1 MTPLRRPDPDDALAA
16 PWAGAAVRRPAPAWR
31 RWLRADQRFAVQL
44 LLPAFLTFLV
54 FQLYPIAKGVVTS
67 LYRFGIAT
75 PVPVYVGL
83 QNYLAVI
90 TDSIFTTV
98 VIPNTLLF
106 TGLTVATEVVL
117 GVGVAVAINKHFPG
131 EALVRTLLIL
141 PLTVS
146 PVISGFMFK
155 WLFNDQFGL
164 VNVLLE
170 TAGFTGLAW
179 MSERWTAFFVMYIS
193 DVWSWTPLF
202 VLVVFAA
209 LQTAPRAPYE
219 AAWIDGAREWAV
231 FWHVTVPFIAPVL
244 LVMSI
249 VRTFD
254 AFRAFDLVW
263 TVTGGGPGRSTEV
276 FGVYTYKEAFQYL
289 NYGKGAAVAL
299 LGTAVMCLAG
309 LFTYRLF
316 ARITRYERIAAYT
329 EGEARGFSGR
339 LRTTP
344 GRLAFGALVTGI
356 TVLGVLPMA
365 YLILTAFRP
374 PADVYYVL
382 QGGWNFSLVN
392 FVNAARW
399 ENLPLAFA
407 NTALVATVATVLS
420 LVIALPSGYML
431 ARYRTWTSETWF
443 FLLYLVRAIPYIAWL
458 LPLFLLV
465 HDVGLYDR
473 YWGVILPHA
482 AVHITFFS
490 WVGRGF
496 FEGVPVD
503 MEEAALIDGSSRWGA
518 FLRIALP
525 QVVPGILALGMLG
538 WLYSWNELLF
548 SLILTGRQTP
558 MLTPT
563 IAQFVNEMGV
573 EWGTMSAAGALALVP
588 AILIALFGQ
597 RYIVRGLGG
606 L

>member
-1 MTPLRRPDPDDALAA
+1 
-16 PWAGAAVRRPAPAWR
+16 
-31 RWLRADQRFAVQL
+31 
-44 LLPAFLTFLV
+44 
-54 FQLYPIAKGVVTS
+54 
-67 LYRFGIAT
+67 
-75 PVPVYVGL
+75 
-83 QNYLAVI
+83 
-90 TDSIFTTV
+90 
-98 VIPNTLLF
+98 
-106 TGLTVATEVVL
+106 
-117 GVGVAVAINKHFPG
+117 
-131 EALVRTLLIL
+131 
-141 PLTVS
+141 
-146 PVISGFMFK
+146 
-155 WLFNDQFGL
+155 
-164 VNVLLE
+164 
-170 TAGFTGLAW
+170 
-179 MSERWTAFFVMYIS
+179 
-193 DVWSWTPLF
+193 
-202 VLVVFAA
+202 
-209 LQTAPRAPYE
+209 
-219 AAWIDGAREWAV
+219 
-231 FWHVTVPFIAPVL
+231 
-244 LVMSI
+244 
-249 VRTFD
+249 
-254 AFRAFDLVW
+254 
-263 TVTGGGPGRSTEV
+263 
-276 FGVYTYKEAFQYL
+276 
-289 NYGKGAAVAL
+289 
-299 LGTAVMCLAG
+299 
-309 LFTYRLF
+309 
-316 ARITRYERIAAYT
+316 
-329 EGEARGFSGR
+329 
-339 LRTTP
+339 
-344 GRLAFGALVTGI
+344 
-356 TVLGVLPMA
+356 VLGVLPMA

-392 FVNAARW
+392 FVNAAQW